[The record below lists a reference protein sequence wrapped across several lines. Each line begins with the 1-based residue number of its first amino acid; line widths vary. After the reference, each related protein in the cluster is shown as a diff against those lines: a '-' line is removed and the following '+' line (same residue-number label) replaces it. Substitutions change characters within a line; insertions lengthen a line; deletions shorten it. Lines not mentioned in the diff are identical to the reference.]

1 MRSSTVRSI
10 VRRATADASD
20 DRERRLCVRAHDVD
34 DGDATGDDGGRR
46 RADGGGNGVGV
57 RPGGS
62 EPV

>member
-1 MRSSTVRSI
+1 MRSVVSTCVRFGGRLDAS
-10 VRRATADASD
+10 VRRTTNDADSH
-20 DRERRLCVRAHDVD
+20 RNVD
-34 DGDATGDDGGRR
+34 DGDATGDDDVGR